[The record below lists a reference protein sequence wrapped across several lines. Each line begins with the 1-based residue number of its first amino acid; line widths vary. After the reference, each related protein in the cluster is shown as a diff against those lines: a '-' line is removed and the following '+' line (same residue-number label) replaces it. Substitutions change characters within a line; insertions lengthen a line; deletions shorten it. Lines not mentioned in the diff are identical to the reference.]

1 MKKVFAFVITLFL
14 AASLTM
20 AQTGGDKKLNPQPLP
35 PGKKAATST
44 TDTKTQTTKSG
55 KKGHKNA
62 KGKKSTGGGTTPPP
76 K

>member
-1 MKKVFAFVITLFL
+1 MKRVFAFVTTIVL

-35 PGKKAATST
+35 PGKKAT
-44 TDTKTQTTKSG
+44 TNTTASKTETTKSG
-55 KKGHKNA
+55 KKGHKNNA
-62 KGKKSTGGGTTPPP
+62 KGKKGSSSTTPPP